1 MDYSR
6 LEILLILITGYTLIR
21 FISLKKQLR
30 KIEKQ
35 VYFKERINISLNDKD
50 IEKLAE
56 TINNN
61 MRENKQI
68 EIDIMKREERLKQN
82 ISDIAHDLRTPLS
95 SIMGYITLLDNCTE
109 KEKKEYINIIQRKSE
124 ELNLLINNFYEVS
137 LLDNSSLKIDI
148 TSIDIVQVIM
158 DIVISN
164 YALIKNNKIE
174 INNRVPEKQI
184 KIYGE
189 EITCKRI
196 IQNLVSNSIKYSTGY
211 ISIEL
216 DELENEVVFTIKNNV
231 SNLKESDIEHLF
243 ERFYTVDKSRNR
255 SGSGLGLYIVKL
267 LLNKIGGEVK
277 VAQSMGEK
285 NIKEVKSYIKSS
297 IELNVFLSL
306 TYSLILI
313 LFNKQ
318 LIRIFI
324 NDEATTVIA
333 ANYLSAVAFSQ
344 IFSAIEMISNGM
356 FTGIGKPK
364 IPATISII
372 FTSFR
377 IPLAIL
383 LIKPF
388 GISGIWISI
397 CVSSILKG
405 ISSYL
410 IYEVKIKRNL

>member
-61 MRENKQI
+61 IRENKQI

-277 VAQSMGEK
+277 
-285 NIKEVKSYIKSS
+285 S
-297 IELNVFLSL
+297 IALEDSILS
-306 TYSLILI
+306 
-313 LFNKQ
+313 
-318 LIRIFI
+318 
-324 NDEATTVIA
+324 
-333 ANYLSAVAFSQ
+333 
-344 IFSAIEMISNGM
+344 
-356 FTGIGKPK
+356 
-364 IPATISII
+364 ISIM
-372 FTSFR
+372 F
-377 IPLAIL
+377 
-383 LIKPF
+383 KPF
-388 GISGIWISI
+388 
-397 CVSSILKG
+397 
-405 ISSYL
+405 
-410 IYEVKIKRNL
+410 IKLD

>member
-277 VAQSMGEK
+277 SIALEDS
-285 NIKEVKSYIKSS
+285 ILSIYI
-297 IELNVFLSL
+297 
-306 TYSLILI
+306 
-313 LFNKQ
+313 
-318 LIRIFI
+318 
-324 NDEATTVIA
+324 
-333 ANYLSAVAFSQ
+333 
-344 IFSAIEMISNGM
+344 M
-356 FTGIGKPK
+356 F
-364 IPATISII
+364 
-372 FTSFR
+372 
-377 IPLAIL
+377 
-383 LIKPF
+383 KPF
-388 GISGIWISI
+388 
-397 CVSSILKG
+397 
-405 ISSYL
+405 
-410 IYEVKIKRNL
+410 IKLD

>member
-82 ISDIAHDLRTPLS
+82 ISDIAHDLRAPLS

-277 VAQSMGEK
+277 
-285 NIKEVKSYIKSS
+285 S
-297 IELNVFLSL
+297 IALEDSILS
-306 TYSLILI
+306 
-313 LFNKQ
+313 
-318 LIRIFI
+318 
-324 NDEATTVIA
+324 
-333 ANYLSAVAFSQ
+333 
-344 IFSAIEMISNGM
+344 
-356 FTGIGKPK
+356 
-364 IPATISII
+364 ISIM
-372 FTSFR
+372 F
-377 IPLAIL
+377 
-383 LIKPF
+383 KPF
-388 GISGIWISI
+388 
-397 CVSSILKG
+397 
-405 ISSYL
+405 
-410 IYEVKIKRNL
+410 IKLD

>member
-196 IQNLVSNSIKYSTGY
+196 IQNLVSNSIKSSTGY

-277 VAQSMGEK
+277 
-285 NIKEVKSYIKSS
+285 S
-297 IELNVFLSL
+297 IALEDSILS
-306 TYSLILI
+306 
-313 LFNKQ
+313 
-318 LIRIFI
+318 
-324 NDEATTVIA
+324 
-333 ANYLSAVAFSQ
+333 
-344 IFSAIEMISNGM
+344 
-356 FTGIGKPK
+356 
-364 IPATISII
+364 ISIM
-372 FTSFR
+372 F
-377 IPLAIL
+377 
-383 LIKPF
+383 KPF
-388 GISGIWISI
+388 
-397 CVSSILKG
+397 
-405 ISSYL
+405 
-410 IYEVKIKRNL
+410 IKLD

>member
-1 MDYSR
+1 MDYSK

-68 EIDIMKREERLKQN
+68 EIDIIKREERLKQN

-109 KEKKEYINIIQRKSE
+109 KERKEYINIIQRKSE

-216 DELENEVVFTIKNNV
+216 DEFENEVVFTIKNNV

-277 VAQSMGEK
+277 
-285 NIKEVKSYIKSS
+285 NITLEDS
-297 IELNVFLSL
+297 ILS
-306 TYSLILI
+306 
-313 LFNKQ
+313 
-318 LIRIFI
+318 
-324 NDEATTVIA
+324 
-333 ANYLSAVAFSQ
+333 
-344 IFSAIEMISNGM
+344 
-356 FTGIGKPK
+356 
-364 IPATISII
+364 ISIM
-372 FTSFR
+372 FKSF
-377 IPLAIL
+377 
-383 LIKPF
+383 IK
-388 GISGIWISI
+388 
-397 CVSSILKG
+397 LD
-405 ISSYL
+405 
-410 IYEVKIKRNL
+410 

>member
-277 VAQSMGEK
+277 
-285 NIKEVKSYIKSS
+285 S
-297 IELNVFLSL
+297 IALEDSILS
-306 TYSLILI
+306 
-313 LFNKQ
+313 
-318 LIRIFI
+318 
-324 NDEATTVIA
+324 
-333 ANYLSAVAFSQ
+333 
-344 IFSAIEMISNGM
+344 
-356 FTGIGKPK
+356 
-364 IPATISII
+364 ISIM
-372 FTSFR
+372 F
-377 IPLAIL
+377 
-383 LIKPF
+383 KPF
-388 GISGIWISI
+388 
-397 CVSSILKG
+397 
-405 ISSYL
+405 
-410 IYEVKIKRNL
+410 IKLDQEL

>member
-95 SIMGYITLLDNCTE
+95 STMGYITLLDNCTE

-196 IQNLVSNSIKYSTGY
+196 IQNLVSNSIK
-211 ISIEL
+211 
-216 DELENEVVFTIKNNV
+216 
-231 SNLKESDIEHLF
+231 
-243 ERFYTVDKSRNR
+243 
-255 SGSGLGLYIVKL
+255 
-267 LLNKIGGEVK
+267 
-277 VAQSMGEK
+277 
-285 NIKEVKSYIKSS
+285 
-297 IELNVFLSL
+297 
-306 TYSLILI
+306 
-313 LFNKQ
+313 
-318 LIRIFI
+318 
-324 NDEATTVIA
+324 
-333 ANYLSAVAFSQ
+333 
-344 IFSAIEMISNGM
+344 
-356 FTGIGKPK
+356 
-364 IPATISII
+364 
-372 FTSFR
+372 
-377 IPLAIL
+377 
-383 LIKPF
+383 
-388 GISGIWISI
+388 
-397 CVSSILKG
+397 
-405 ISSYL
+405 
-410 IYEVKIKRNL
+410 

>member
-68 EIDIMKREERLKQN
+68 EIDIMKREERLKQK

-277 VAQSMGEK
+277 
-285 NIKEVKSYIKSS
+285 S
-297 IELNVFLSL
+297 IALEDSILS
-306 TYSLILI
+306 
-313 LFNKQ
+313 
-318 LIRIFI
+318 
-324 NDEATTVIA
+324 
-333 ANYLSAVAFSQ
+333 
-344 IFSAIEMISNGM
+344 
-356 FTGIGKPK
+356 
-364 IPATISII
+364 ISIM
-372 FTSFR
+372 F
-377 IPLAIL
+377 
-383 LIKPF
+383 KPF
-388 GISGIWISI
+388 
-397 CVSSILKG
+397 
-405 ISSYL
+405 
-410 IYEVKIKRNL
+410 IKLD

>member
-184 KIYGE
+184 KIYGG

-277 VAQSMGEK
+277 
-285 NIKEVKSYIKSS
+285 S
-297 IELNVFLSL
+297 IALEDSILS
-306 TYSLILI
+306 
-313 LFNKQ
+313 
-318 LIRIFI
+318 
-324 NDEATTVIA
+324 
-333 ANYLSAVAFSQ
+333 
-344 IFSAIEMISNGM
+344 
-356 FTGIGKPK
+356 
-364 IPATISII
+364 ISIM
-372 FTSFR
+372 F
-377 IPLAIL
+377 
-383 LIKPF
+383 KPF
-388 GISGIWISI
+388 
-397 CVSSILKG
+397 
-405 ISSYL
+405 
-410 IYEVKIKRNL
+410 IKLD

>member
-1 MDYSR
+1 MDYSM

-148 TSIDIVQVIM
+148 ASIDIVQVIM

-277 VAQSMGEK
+277 
-285 NIKEVKSYIKSS
+285 NITLEDS
-297 IELNVFLSL
+297 ILS
-306 TYSLILI
+306 
-313 LFNKQ
+313 
-318 LIRIFI
+318 
-324 NDEATTVIA
+324 
-333 ANYLSAVAFSQ
+333 
-344 IFSAIEMISNGM
+344 
-356 FTGIGKPK
+356 
-364 IPATISII
+364 ISIM
-372 FTSFR
+372 FKSF
-377 IPLAIL
+377 
-383 LIKPF
+383 IK
-388 GISGIWISI
+388 
-397 CVSSILKG
+397 LD
-405 ISSYL
+405 
-410 IYEVKIKRNL
+410 

>member
-1 MDYSR
+1 M

-95 SIMGYITLLDNCTE
+95 SIMGYITLLDNFTE

-277 VAQSMGEK
+277 
-285 NIKEVKSYIKSS
+285 NITLEDS
-297 IELNVFLSL
+297 ILS
-306 TYSLILI
+306 
-313 LFNKQ
+313 
-318 LIRIFI
+318 
-324 NDEATTVIA
+324 
-333 ANYLSAVAFSQ
+333 
-344 IFSAIEMISNGM
+344 
-356 FTGIGKPK
+356 
-364 IPATISII
+364 ISIM
-372 FTSFR
+372 FKSF
-377 IPLAIL
+377 
-383 LIKPF
+383 IK
-388 GISGIWISI
+388 
-397 CVSSILKG
+397 LD
-405 ISSYL
+405 
-410 IYEVKIKRNL
+410 

>member
-1 MDYSR
+1 MDYSK

-68 EIDIMKREERLKQN
+68 EIDIIKREERLKQN

-216 DELENEVVFTIKNNV
+216 DEFENEVVFTIKNNV

-277 VAQSMGEK
+277 
-285 NIKEVKSYIKSS
+285 NITLEDS
-297 IELNVFLSL
+297 ILS
-306 TYSLILI
+306 
-313 LFNKQ
+313 
-318 LIRIFI
+318 
-324 NDEATTVIA
+324 
-333 ANYLSAVAFSQ
+333 
-344 IFSAIEMISNGM
+344 
-356 FTGIGKPK
+356 
-364 IPATISII
+364 ISIM
-372 FTSFR
+372 FKSF
-377 IPLAIL
+377 
-383 LIKPF
+383 IK
-388 GISGIWISI
+388 
-397 CVSSILKG
+397 LD
-405 ISSYL
+405 
-410 IYEVKIKRNL
+410 

>member
-1 MDYSR
+1 M

-277 VAQSMGEK
+277 
-285 NIKEVKSYIKSS
+285 NITLEDS
-297 IELNVFLSL
+297 ILS
-306 TYSLILI
+306 
-313 LFNKQ
+313 
-318 LIRIFI
+318 
-324 NDEATTVIA
+324 
-333 ANYLSAVAFSQ
+333 
-344 IFSAIEMISNGM
+344 
-356 FTGIGKPK
+356 
-364 IPATISII
+364 ISIM
-372 FTSFR
+372 FKSF
-377 IPLAIL
+377 
-383 LIKPF
+383 IK
-388 GISGIWISI
+388 ID
-397 CVSSILKG
+397 
-405 ISSYL
+405 
-410 IYEVKIKRNL
+410 

>member
-243 ERFYTVDKSRNR
+243 ERCYTVDKSRNR

-277 VAQSMGEK
+277 
-285 NIKEVKSYIKSS
+285 S
-297 IELNVFLSL
+297 IALEDSILS
-306 TYSLILI
+306 
-313 LFNKQ
+313 
-318 LIRIFI
+318 
-324 NDEATTVIA
+324 
-333 ANYLSAVAFSQ
+333 
-344 IFSAIEMISNGM
+344 
-356 FTGIGKPK
+356 
-364 IPATISII
+364 ISIM
-372 FTSFR
+372 F
-377 IPLAIL
+377 
-383 LIKPF
+383 KPF
-388 GISGIWISI
+388 
-397 CVSSILKG
+397 
-405 ISSYL
+405 
-410 IYEVKIKRNL
+410 IKLD

>member
-158 DIVISN
+158 DIIISN

-277 VAQSMGEK
+277 
-285 NIKEVKSYIKSS
+285 S
-297 IELNVFLSL
+297 IALEDSILS
-306 TYSLILI
+306 
-313 LFNKQ
+313 
-318 LIRIFI
+318 
-324 NDEATTVIA
+324 
-333 ANYLSAVAFSQ
+333 
-344 IFSAIEMISNGM
+344 
-356 FTGIGKPK
+356 
-364 IPATISII
+364 ISIM
-372 FTSFR
+372 F
-377 IPLAIL
+377 
-383 LIKPF
+383 KPF
-388 GISGIWISI
+388 
-397 CVSSILKG
+397 
-405 ISSYL
+405 
-410 IYEVKIKRNL
+410 IKLD